1 MKMKVGSRDEALHFS
16 HVALGREVA
25 TIVAPMS
32 GCRAISNS
40 RERRLTPAGGARTIK
55 VWLAPSLEEVEHP
68 FHLP

>member
-1 MKMKVGSRDEALHFS
+1 MKVGSRDEALHFS

-32 GCRAISNS
+32 GCRAISTS
-40 RERRLTPAGGARTIK
+40 RERRCLAPAGGARTIK
-55 VWLAPSLEEVEHP
+55 LWLAPSLEEVEHP